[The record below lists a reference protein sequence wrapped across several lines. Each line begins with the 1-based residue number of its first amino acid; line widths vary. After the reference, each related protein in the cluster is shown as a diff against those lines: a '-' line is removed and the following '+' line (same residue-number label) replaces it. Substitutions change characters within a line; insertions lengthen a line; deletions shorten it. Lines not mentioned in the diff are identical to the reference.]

1 MKTIFEHI
9 SEIDVH
15 TIEGRVVFTNGCFDI
30 LHAGHVR
37 YLHKAKSL
45 GDVLVVGLNSDS
57 SVSNLKGSSRPLN
70 TWSDRATV
78 LAALSSV
85 DLVIGFGEDTP
96 LELIKKIHPDF
107 ITKGGDYVIEE
118 MIGKDFVES
127 YGGKVIVLPY
137 DEGYSTT
144 ELVKKIRG

>member
-1 MKTIFEHI
+1 MKTIYEHI

-15 TIEGRVVFTNGCFDI
+15 TIEGRVVLTNGCFDI

-37 YLHKAKSL
+37 YLHAAKGL
-45 GDVLVVGLNSDS
+45 GDILIVGLNTDS
-57 SVSNLKGSSRPLN
+57 SVRLLKGITRPLN
-70 TWSDRATV
+70 TWTDRATV

-85 DLVIGFGEDTP
+85 DVVIGFEEETP
-96 LELIKKIHPDF
+96 LELIKRIRPAV
-107 ITKGGDYVIEE
+107 ITKGGDYALEE